1 MNSLSLRHDKKFL
14 KGYLYA
20 TTAAIL
26 WGCLDVFAKVLL
38 MQGINPE
45 IMAALRSI
53 IGFSGGLCILLLG
66 KKLPIVNPSKT
77 IPLLALNGLI
87 GITCFYYLLFFTI
100 QISNV
105 ITAVFLLYTA
115 PIFVTLLA
123 RFFYRE
129 FIDRTKI
136 FGLGLSILGIGFLLG
151 VYNPENIKVS
161 KLAIITG
168 LGSGLSYALLSILT
182 KAAQTKLD
190 SSTVITYTLGF
201 GALFLSLISFQNLIS
216 VNFSIWVWGILLLMG
231 IVMTLGAMNLY
242 ALSLRYIEAGR
253 ASITTTVEPLV
264 ATLLSIIFLGEG
276 IQMLQ
281 GLGSFLIIL
290 GVALIQL
297 NPTGNRSLREILH
310 KSQNTDEIR
319 PQIDEFKV

>member
-1 MNSLSLRHDKKFL
+1 MNSVNLKHNKKFS

-38 MQGINPE
+38 MQGINAE

-53 IGFSGGLCILLLG
+53 IAFSGGLCILLLG
-66 KKLPIVNPSKT
+66 KKLPIADPLKT
-77 IPLLALNGLI
+77 IPLLALNGLF
-87 GITCFYYLLFFTI
+87 GIACFYYLLFYTI

-129 FIDRTKI
+129 FIDRIKI

-168 LGSGLSYALLSILT
+168 LGSALSYALLSILT

-281 GLGSFLIIL
+281 GLGSVLIIL
-290 GVALIQL
+290 GIALIQI
-297 NPTGNRSLREILH
+297 NPIGNRSLREILH
-310 KSQNTDEIR
+310 KSQNTNEA
-319 PQIDEFKV
+319 PPEIDEFGV